1 MDTEVQYALNSGV
14 QTHGDLWKL
23 CLLRQKNF
31 HPAGK
36 RSKWEL
42 KEQVIALLQIT
53 KIKFE
58 DAHESE
64 NYSNLYLNTRQLP

>member
-42 KEQVIALLQIT
+42 KEQVIGLLQIT
-53 KIKFE
+53 KIKSE

-64 NYSNLYLNTRQLP
+64 NYSNPLFKH

>member
-1 MDTEVQYALNSGV
+1 MDTEVQYALNSGA
-14 QTHGDLWKL
+14 QTHEDPWKL

-42 KEQVIALLQIT
+42 KGQVTGLLQIT
-53 KIKFE
+53 MIHSE
-58 DAHESE
+58 DHHESV
-64 NYSNLYLNTRQLP
+64 NYNKL